1 MSKVNS
7 YFSVIFRL
15 FFLFIILILS
25 GCSTYHAN
33 TENLATLPAQNAPVK
48 SGQVEYYRFGQGTPI
63 VLIPGYA
70 TDISS
75 WNREFLNALAQQH
88 QLIVLNNRHV
98 GGSHIQSDRYK
109 SQDLANDTYQLI
121 QYLHLRKP
129 AVLGISMGGM
139 IAQQLA
145 VLHPKKIG
153 HLILINTAIAG
164 KTTVHPSPEVET
176 ALLNMPESKLGRY
189 QVALK
194 LFFPP
199 DWKAR
204 MAYVLAFDRFRP
216 LHYQEIDVA
225 KVLPAQRALILAWL
239 HDDKTAQKIKTLP
252 MPTLILNGEADIV
265 IPPINS
271 VILLNAIPR
280 AQLYRWKE
288 GGHALNYQFPRKLAL
303 TIDHFISNKS

>member
-1 MSKVNS
+1 MNS
-7 YFSVIFRL
+7 ILYRLLLLVIVL
-15 FFLFIILILS
+15 MLS
-25 GCSTYHAN
+25 ACSSHHAY
-33 TENLATLPAQNAPVK
+33 ENLAMIPAEMAPVK
-48 SGQVEYYRFGQGTPI
+48 NGHIQYYRFGQGSPI

-75 WNREFLNALAQQH
+75 WNRKFLNALAQQH
-88 QLIVLNNRHV
+88 QLIILNNRHV
-98 GGSHIQSDRYK
+98 GGSSIQSDHYA
-109 SQDLANDTYQLI
+109 SQDLANDTYQLM
-121 QYLHLRKP
+121 QDLHLRKP

-145 VLHPKKIG
+145 VLHPDKIG

-164 KTTVHPSPEVET
+164 QATVHPSPEVEMT
-176 ALLNMPESKLGRY
+176 LRNMPESKLGRY

-199 DWKAR
+199 DWRMR
-204 MAYVLAFDRFRP
+204 MAYALAFDRFQP
-216 LHYQEIDVA
+216 QHYQEIDAA
-225 KVLPAQRALILAWL
+225 KVIPEQRRLILAWL
-239 HDDKTAQKIKTLP
+239 NDDKTAKKIQKLP

-271 VILLNAIPR
+271 VILLKTIPH

-288 GGHALNYQFPRKLAL
+288 GGHALNYQFPNQVAL
-303 TIDHFISNKS
+303 TINHFIKG